1 MPICTTL
8 TRAALLVVILGT
20 GVALSSQDPGA
31 DGRSIP
37 GPAEVSRQGAA
48 GVNGIG
54 INSADGLAIHGF
66 DPVAYV
72 DDYQAVRGKAEFEA
86 SWQGARWRFS
96 SAGNQARFLKN
107 PAAYAP
113 QYGGF
118 GAYSVAIGKAYD
130 VDPTVFDVVDGRVYL
145 HRNARV
151 RELWQRNPAGY
162 IAEADEIWRSGTLTA
177 GP

>member
-1 MPICTTL
+1 MCCL
-8 TRAALLVVILGT
+8 CFFFLKQNAAYEVRISDW
-20 GVALSSQDPGA
+20 SSDVCSS
-31 DGRSIP
+31 DL
-37 GPAEVSRQGAA
+37 
-48 GVNGIG
+48 
-54 INSADGLAIHGF
+54 SADGLAVHGF

-118 GAYSVAIGKAYD
+118 GAYSVEIGKAYD

-162 IAEADEIWRSGTLTA
+162 IAEIGRAHV
-177 GP
+177 

>member
-1 MPICTTL
+1 M
-8 TRAALLVVILGT
+8 
-20 GVALSSQDPGA
+20 
-31 DGRSIP
+31 
-37 GPAEVSRQGAA
+37 
-48 GVNGIG
+48 G

-66 DPVAYV
+66 GPVAYV

-130 VDPTVFDVVDGRVYL
+130 VDPTAFDVVDGRVSL
-145 HRNARV
+145 HRTARV
-151 RELWQRNPAGY
+151 RELWHLHPPRYLAS
-162 IAEADEIWRSGTLTA
+162 ADQPWRYA
-177 GP
+177 PPPRAR

>member
-96 SAGNQARFLKN
+96 SSEERRVGKEWVSTCRTRWS
-107 PAAYAP
+107 PS
-113 QYGGF
+113 QY
-118 GAYSVAIGKAYD
+118 KKK
-130 VDPTVFDVVDGRVYL
+130 
-145 HRNARV
+145 
-151 RELWQRNPAGY
+151 
-162 IAEADEIWRSGTLTA
+162 
-177 GP
+177 